1 MPNMNN
7 PGPSKKSPK
16 MHSNTNRIEYFEII
30 SSPKWMRLS
39 FYIIFII
46 LIGFFLFFPLWS
58 QEPDNPTNLF
68 LCIVFTFALLA
79 FINFFSLRITIFSNR
94 IQFGFYLYNKQFEY
108 KEIKSCEIIQY
119 PQSDYFN
126 IGPKDGPNGATYY
139 TVPGQH
145 QQGIKIIVSEN
156 NSESAYV
163 FIAKRPEVVYKRIL
177 AKIPQETLKG
187 PMIAF
192 PEE

>member
-1 MPNMNN
+1 MTMPKNSDPSTRSTNMNT
-7 PGPSKKSPK
+7 GAG
-16 MHSNTNRIEYFEII
+16 RIEYFEVI
-30 SSPKWMRLS
+30 SSPKWMRFS
-39 FYIIFII
+39 FYIIFGT

-79 FINFFSLRITIFSNR
+79 FINFFSLRVTIFSDR
-94 IQFGFYLYNKQFEY
+94 IQFGFYIYNKQFEY
-108 KEIKSCEIIQY
+108 EAIKSCKIIQY

-126 IGPKDGPNGATYY
+126 IGPKDGPDGATYY

-145 QQGIKIIVSEN
+145 QQGIKIIVEEN
-156 NSESAYV
+156 NMEPAYV

-177 AKIPQETLKG
+177 AKIPQEQQKT
-187 PMIAF
+187 PMIPL